1 MENRLKNPGEIER
14 RWFDFV
20 SGKSM
25 ENKIKE
31 LINQLLITWIKYIK
45 SVGVNNELRSQSKI
59 IHSA

>member
-1 MENRLKNPGEIER
+1 MENRLENPGEIER